1 MVFHRLSAAV
11 VLALAAGI
19 AIAGDE
25 TLEKW
30 DRDVGKPAPRLI
42 AAGWLG
48 TPVLLDAVKGNTVVL
63 AFWNTDVPWC

>member
-1 MVFHRLSAAV
+1 MAFHRLSAAL
-11 VLALAAGI
+11 VLALAAGV
-19 AIAGDE
+19 AVAGEE
-25 TLEKW
+25 TLEILG
-30 DRDVGKPAPRLI
+30 RDVGKPAPRLV